1 MTTPQAPALPRP
13 ASPASATWDPRL
25 YVRIAADLRASLH
38 AATITAGTAL
48 DIGRLASQWGV
59 SRETARKALRT
70 LENDGLIR
78 RYPGHGY
85 RVLPPPASEG
95 NPADETPA
103 PPAGSR

>member
-1 MTTPQAPALPRP
+1 MTTPQVPAHPR
-13 ASPASATWDPRL
+13 PASATWDPRL
-25 YVRIAADLRASLH
+25 YVRIATDLRARLH
-38 AATITAGTAL
+38 AATITAGATL

-85 RVLPPPASEG
+85 RALPAPASEG
-95 NPADETPA
+95 SPADETPA
-103 PPAGSR
+103 PPARSH